1 VLPLLKPGT
10 DPVLKVTRWFA
21 ERADLVLL
29 LFDEHKVTRWFAEH
43 ADLILLLFDKHKAGY

>member
-1 VLPLLKPGT
+1 MLPLLKPGT